1 MTVLA
6 GKNVLITGAANGIGR
21 LLAERIAAENAHV
34 ILWDIDGQ
42 ALRELSG
49 KLKAEGHRS
58 SSYLCDV
65 GDREAVYARAERV
78 LEQCGSVDVLI
89 NNAGIVTG
97 KLFLAASDE
106 EIERTFKINTLAL
119 FWTTRAFLPAMVGR
133 NTGHIVTIAS
143 AGGLVGAPRLTD
155 YSASKFAAVGFDE
168 ALRMEMQH
176 LGYRIRTT
184 VVCPFYI
191 DTGMFAGVKTRFSW
205 LLPILKPDYAAD
217 RIVKAIK
224 DNRRR
229 LIMPRFIGVT
239 PPLRILPASW
249 FDALVG
255 FFGVSRSM
263 DEFVGKEKKLIEDQ
277 QPAALSEN
285 PDQSAEPTDHPRRP
299 P

>member
-21 LLAERIAAENAHV
+21 LLAEKIAAENAHV
-34 ILWDIDGQ
+34 ILWDVDGK
-42 ALRELSG
+42 ALRNLSQQ
-49 KLKAEGHRS
+49 LKSLGHRS

-65 GDREAVYARAERV
+65 GDREAVYGRAERV
-78 LEQCGSVDVLI
+78 LEQHGSVDVLI

-106 EIERTFKINTLAL
+106 EVERTFRINSLAL
-119 FWTTRAFLPAMVGR
+119 FWITRAFLPSMVAR
-133 NTGHIVTIAS
+133 NTGHIVTVAS

-155 YSASKFAAVGFDE
+155 YCASKFAAVGFDE
-168 ALRMEMQH
+168 ALRLEMQH

-191 DTGMFAGVKTRFSW
+191 DTGMFTGVKTRFSW
-205 LLPILKPDYAAD
+205 LLPILEPEYAAN
-217 RIVKAIK
+217 RILKAIK

-229 LIMPRFIGVT
+229 LIMPRFVGLT
-239 PPLRILPASW
+239 PPLRLLPASW
-249 FDALVG
+249 FDAVVG

-263 DEFVGKEKKLIEDQ
+263 DGFVGREGELLKAEDAS
-277 QPAALSEN
+277 AALPEAPEGSGG
-285 PDQSAEPTDHPRRP
+285 DTDH
-299 P
+299 

>member
-21 LLAERIAAENAHV
+21 LLAQKIAAENAHV

-42 ALRELSG
+42 ALRDLS
-49 KLKAEGHRS
+49 KQIKDEGYRS
-58 SSYLCDV
+58 SSYRCDV

-97 KLFLAASDE
+97 KPLLATSDE
-106 EIERTFKINTLAL
+106 EIERTFRINTLAL

-205 LLPILKPDYAAD
+205 LLPILKPDYAAN

-224 DNRRR
+224 DNRKR
-229 LIMPRFIGVT
+229 LIMPRFVGMT
-239 PPLRILPASW
+239 PPLRMLPASW
-249 FDALVG
+249 FDAVVG

-263 DEFVGKEKKLIEDQ
+263 DEFVGREGKLIEDQ
-277 QPAALSEN
+277 QPAAL
-285 PDQSAEPTDHPRRP
+285 AEDSGGSDEQANH
-299 P
+299 